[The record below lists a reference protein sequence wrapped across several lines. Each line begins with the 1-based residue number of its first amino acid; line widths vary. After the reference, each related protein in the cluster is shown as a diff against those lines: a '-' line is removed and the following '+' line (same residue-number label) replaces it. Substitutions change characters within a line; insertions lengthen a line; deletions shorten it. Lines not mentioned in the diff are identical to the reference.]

1 MADDIDPIDPTIC
14 TNPDFPGDCCGST
27 FDHKQSPGLCAMC
40 YIATKDVERAE
51 IMKEWPQCTG
61 CSAQLKKLKGARC
74 GTCMR
79 KDQPIAGAVLPLAT
93 PLGEKDTNRPPAID
107 PTTKTIQELQA
118 EARRNA
124 MTARTLQ
131 KSASKQSAGS
141 GSLQVAAAKGVS
153 RQIAV
158 YLVPMTSTGT
168 RTEASRILANA
179 TRLFP
184 EDMLMADVLTHL
196 LHHWNLDW
204 EKDCSE
210 SFTPEHISL
219 RLLGNV
225 GIQPHSTIGTLG
237 QFFDT
242 HDRLHG
248 NHPKKILLG
257 PSMLRLPSPAIYLEG
272 FISINDFEN
281 DTGTLAPY
289 FVHTQKEN
297 RKRKA
302 SQTNFDPDI
311 GASKRTHSRPSAP
324 LPLCSEFGDA
334 PGFSKVAFLFA
345 TVLIAQD
352 GVVTIDWPNIED
364 CDTTPASMCRLQDTA
379 FDQGKT
385 KMVHKVI
392 CDGLPWVGK
401 RFFNIGAGEGQVD
414 IYENRE
420 QVIKEVTRL
429 SKAGYFLTR
438 FNAEAKRQG
447 VDIDNGVQ
455 VTEFKL
461 AVEVVDNTSG
471 PSKAS
476 GFSLAQYQ
484 ATLKVQQD
492 RAPDQDQLET
502 DPVPPILDPGLIV
515 WLFEPRRSTKVK
527 HWSGTNEYPPWHQ
540 NKLGSTL
547 NAFAHYAYLFSL
559 ESTVFCDLQTAIA
572 TDIDGN
578 GIEMLF
584 DVMTHTLDMAS
595 GVGDHG
601 KPGLKTVPREA

>member
-51 IMKEWPQCTG
+51 IMKLLPWV
-61 CSAQLKKLKGARC
+61 KK
-74 GTCMR
+74 T
-79 KDQPIAGAVLPLAT
+79 QIALLQS
-93 PLGEKDTNRPPAID
+93 I

-196 LHHWNLDW
+196 LRHWNLDW

-210 SFTPEHISL
+210 SLLRNIS
-219 RLLGNV
+219 
-225 GIQPHSTIGTLG
+225 HFG

-311 GASKRTHSRPSAP
+311 GASKRTHSKH
-324 LPLCSEFGDA
+324 
-334 PGFSKVAFLFA
+334 FSVDLLHRFPCALNLEMHSDSPKLLFY
-345 TVLIAQD
+345 LLWYRLAQD

-476 GFSLAQYQ
+476 GFSLTQYQ
-484 ATLKVQQD
+484 AALKVQQD

-547 NAFAHYAYLFSL
+547 NTFAHYAYLFSL

-601 KPGLKTVPREA
+601 KPGLKMFLEKHECGNRCTHLRLSQDGFACNSEPAGEDSEED